1 MWQRM
6 RRLTGYLYKLRRKVW
21 QDEYFLKISSFAPT
35 RRQTSNY
42 RNDLSSD
49 VWANSSPFQHT
60 SVTRFRAILLLL
72 ITLPVLT
79 SHNATLLSLEPV
91 HIMFA
96 SAASK
101 QHQRDTS
108 HVNICTYH
116 LRTKILSKR
125 QQQKVWIM
133 NIEFTQ
139 YSFIFI
145 ENWWNFQYL
154 YFTPI
159 RWLSFIYFLFRIFF
173 WLNTVLINVS
183 TLSTEHLKLI
193 LGWHT
198 VTCILY
204 IIRCKQNWQPV
215 DEFASL
221 PCK

>member
-1 MWQRM
+1 M
-6 RRLTGYLYKLRRKVW
+6 
-21 QDEYFLKISSFAPT
+21 KISRLA
-35 RRQTSNY
+35 RIRQTSNY

-72 ITLPVLT
+72 ITQPVLT

-96 SAASK
+96 SATSK
-101 QHQRDTS
+101 QNQRDTN
-108 HVNICTYH
+108 HVNIQVFH
-116 LRTKILSKR
+116 LRTKMLSKHYNRKFESWILSLL
-125 QQQKVWIM
+125 
-133 NIEFTQ
+133 NIHS
-139 YSFIFI
+139 YSLKIGEISSTCILHRYNGYLVFIF
-145 ENWWNFQYL
+145 YL
-154 YFTPI
+154 G
-159 RWLSFIYFLFRIFF
+159 FF
-173 WLNTVLINVS
+173 YWLNTALINGS
-183 TLSTEHLKLI
+183 NLSTEHLKLI

>member
-1 MWQRM
+1 M
-6 RRLTGYLYKLRRKVW
+6 
-21 QDEYFLKISSFAPT
+21 KISRLA
-35 RRQTSNY
+35 RIRQTSNY

-101 QHQRDTS
+101 QHRRDTS
-108 HVNICTYH
+108 HVSICTYH
-116 LRTKILSKR
+116 LRTKMLSKT

-133 NIEFTQ
+133 TIGLTTIET
-139 YSFIFI
+139 
-145 ENWWNFQYL
+145 WWNSQYL

-159 RWLSFIYFLFRIFF
+159 QFIFLFMISLLPYNYPSYDQTGTFY
-173 WLNTVLINVS
+173 LI
-183 TLSTEHLKLI
+183 I
-193 LGWHT
+193 L
-198 VTCILY
+198 
-204 IIRCKQNWQPV
+204 QWQ
-215 DEFASL
+215 
-221 PCK
+221 C